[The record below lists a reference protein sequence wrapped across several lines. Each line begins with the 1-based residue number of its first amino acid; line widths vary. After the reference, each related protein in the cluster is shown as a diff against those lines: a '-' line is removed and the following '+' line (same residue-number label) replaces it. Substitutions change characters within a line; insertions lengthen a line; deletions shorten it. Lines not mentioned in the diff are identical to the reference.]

1 MILTLKNISK
11 RFKNQLVIENISM
24 EFKPNTIYGIVG
36 RNGSGKTVLLKMIC
50 GILMPSS
57 GEILFDSENYIQ
69 KYGVP
74 KSTRALIESPEM
86 INDLSGFDNLKI
98 LSSIQNTIDDNRI
111 LETLKIVGLG
121 GNEYKKYKDYS
132 LGMKQKLGIAQT
144 IMEDSDLI
152 ILDEPFNG
160 LDDNSAKEIRT
171 LIKKLKNNNKI
182 IIIATHIKEDIN
194 SLIDE
199 LYRLDDGK
207 LVYEKKNKK

>member
-11 RFKNQLVIENISM
+11 RFKNQPVIENISI

-50 GILMPSS
+50 GILTPSS
-57 GEILFDSENYIQ
+57 GEILFDGENYIQ

-86 INDLSGFDNLKI
+86 INDLSGFDNLI
-98 LSSIQNTIDDNRI
+98 LLSSIQNTIDDNRI

-160 LDDNSAKEIRT
+160 LDDNSAKEMRT